1 MNQTLWNWFQTWPWS
16 TPLLVLEQNKPS
28 LDCCSCQL
36 FERLP
41 TLHVNSVFEQLLNIK
56 DIFHDAQL
64 QSSHVIKFSSRCL
77 QNLLFAKKAFIY
89 TYRQAQR
96 SRGRQTAVLRY
107 VYRTSSLA
115 IFVKF
120 SSTTLSVYLASCV
133 IPCSE
138 TLQLLQFSRGPQV
151 VHFFAI
157 FDRHIGNFSLLVL
170 VLHNYPKF

>member
-1 MNQTLWNWFQTWPWS
+1 MQGAWWILMNQTLWNWFQTWPWS
-16 TPLLVLEQNKPS
+16 TPLLVLVQNKPS

-41 TLHVNSVFEQLLNIK
+41 TLHVKSVFEQLVNIK
-56 DIFHDAQL
+56 NIFHWQL
-64 QSSHVIKFSSRCL
+64 MLRCNQIIWL
-77 QNLLFAKKAFIY
+77 SFHLDICKICFFAKMAFIY
-89 TYRQAQR
+89 TYSQAQR

-120 SSTTLSVYLASCV
+120 SSTTLSVWLASFV

-138 TLQLLQFSRGPQV
+138 TLQLLQFSCRPQA
-151 VHFFAI
+151 VHFFW
-157 FDRHIGNFSLLVL
+157 
-170 VLHNYPKF
+170 YPW